1 VVVVTGS
8 GQGIGRSTAMRLAE
22 DGYDVAI
29 NDLESS
35 KEKLDAVRKEI
46 TANFR
51 ERRVF
56 IILQV
61 ADITI
66 EEKVKGSVESVVKE
80 FGKLNVVTTLDNFES
95 VLSVNVTGTYC
106 YKYAAQEMIA
116 QGDGGR
122 IVGASSMTG
131 KKGKCSYMWSHDV
144 FFCLHNRYDYAIAI
158 ELGHHGI
165 TVKAYAPGAIETLMR
180 EFREY
185 PSMSYINATRLVS
198 CNRQQLNSSSVG
210 HLGSTK
216 DAANLVS
223 FLVTPEAHFITG

>member
-1 VVVVTGS
+1 KSVAVVTGS

-131 KKGKCSYMWSHDV
+131 KKGKFIRCDLLSAYSAPKFAV
-144 FFCLHNRYDYAIAI
+144 LIQSAAI
-158 ELGHHGI
+158 ELGHYGI
-165 TVKAYAPGAIETLMR
+165 TVKVYAPGTIETLMR
-180 EFREY
+180 EFRGY
-185 PSMSYINATRLVS
+185 PSISYINAT
-198 CNRQQLNSSSVG
+198 QSSSVG

-216 DAANLVS
+216 DFANLVS